1 MEDPMTRRPAR
12 WLGVPLGAILLLAL
26 ATGVVASQVR
36 NFVTPL
42 SGSQE
47 VPPNES
53 RARGTAIFKLNP
65 DGTALSYRLIASN
78 IENVHMAH
86 IHMGPAGVN
95 AGIVVWLFPSTAVG
109 QPGPLG
115 SGRHDGVLATG
126 TITAAN
132 LTGALAGQPLS
143 ALVAAIDSGN
153 AYVNVHTNDGMEP
166 LNTGPGD
173 LQGGEIR
180 GQLP

>member
-1 MEDPMTRRPAR
+1 MTRRPAR
-12 WLGVPLGAILLLAL
+12 WVGVPLGAILLLAL

-42 SGSQE
+42 SGAEE
-47 VPPNES
+47 VPPNAS
-53 RARGTAIFKLNP
+53 QARGSAIFQLSA
-65 DGTALSYRLIASN
+65 DGTELSYRLIASN
-78 IENVHMAH
+78 IHNVHMAH
-86 IHMGPAGVN
+86 IHMGPPGVN

-109 QPGPLG
+109 PPGPLG

-132 LTGALAGQPLS
+132 LTGALTGQPLS
-143 ALVAAIDSGN
+143 ALVAAIDAGN

-180 GQLP
+180 GQLD

>member
-1 MEDPMTRRPAR
+1 MPRRRRHLIPTAMA
-12 WLGVPLGAILLLAL
+12 VAVLLAL

-36 NFVTPL
+36 NYVAPL
-42 SGSQE
+42 SGGEE
-47 VPPNES
+47 VPSNDS
-53 RARGTAIFKLNP
+53 KGRGAAIFQLSA
-65 DGTALSYRLIASN
+65 DGTELSYKITASN
-78 IENVHMAH
+78 IHNVHMAH
-86 IHMGPAGVN
+86 IHGPAAAGAN
-95 AGIVVWLFPSTAVG
+95 TGIVVWLFPSTAAA
-109 QPGPLG
+109 PGPLG

-143 ALVAAIDSGN
+143 ALVAMIESGQ
-153 AYVNVHTNDGMEP
+153 AYVNVHTNDGMAP
-166 LNTGPGD
+166 INTGIGD

>member
-1 MEDPMTRRPAR
+1 MTRRPAR
-12 WLGVPLGAILLLAL
+12 WLGVPLGAILLVVL

-36 NFVTPL
+36 NFVSPL
-42 SGSQE
+42 SGAEE
-47 VPPNES
+47 VPANES
-53 RARGTAIFKLNP
+53 RARGTAIFQLSA
-65 DGTALSYRLIASN
+65 DGTELSYRLIASN
-78 IENVHMAH
+78 IQNVHMAH

-95 AGIVVWLFPSTAVG
+95 AGIVVWLFPSTAAG
-109 QPGPLG
+109 PGPLG

-143 ALVAAIDSGN
+143 ALVAAIDAGN

>member
-1 MEDPMTRRPAR
+1 MTRRPAR
-12 WLGVPLGAILLLAL
+12 WLGVPLGAILLVAL

-36 NFVTPL
+36 NFVSPL
-42 SGSQE
+42 SGAEE
-47 VPPNES
+47 VPANES
-53 RARGTAIFKLNP
+53 RARGTAIFQLSA
-65 DGTALSYRLIASN
+65 DGTELSYRLIASN
-78 IENVHMAH
+78 IQNVHMAH

-95 AGIVVWLFPSTAVG
+95 AGIVVWLFPSTAAG
-109 QPGPLG
+109 PGPLG

-143 ALVAAIDSGN
+143 ALVAAIDAGN

-166 LNTGPGD
+166 LSTGPGD

>member
-1 MEDPMTRRPAR
+1 MTRRPAR
-12 WLGVPLGAILLLAL
+12 WLAVPLGAILLVVL

-36 NFVTPL
+36 NFVSPL
-42 SGSQE
+42 SGAEE
-47 VPPNES
+47 VPANES
-53 RARGTAIFKLNP
+53 RARGTAIFQLSA
-65 DGTALSYRLIASN
+65 DGTELSYRLIASN
-78 IENVHMAH
+78 IQNVHMAH

-95 AGIVVWLFPSTAVG
+95 AGIVVWLFPSTAAG
-109 QPGPLG
+109 PGPLG

-143 ALVAAIDSGN
+143 ALVAAIDAGN

>member
-1 MEDPMTRRPAR
+1 MIRRPTR

-42 SGSQE
+42 NGAEE
-47 VPPNES
+47 VPANAS
-53 RARGTAIFKLNP
+53 KARGTAIFQLSA
-65 DGTALSYRLIASN
+65 DGTQLSYRLIASN
-78 IENVHMAH
+78 IHNVHMAH

-109 QPGPLG
+109 PPGPLG

-132 LTGALAGQPLS
+132 LTGALAGQTLS
-143 ALVAAIDSGN
+143 ALVAAIDAGN

-180 GQLP
+180 GQLDH

>member
-1 MEDPMTRRPAR
+1 MLAAS
-12 WLGVPLGAILLLAL
+12 LGSLMVLAL

-42 SGSQE
+42 SGDEE
-47 VPPNES
+47 VPANTS
-53 RARGTAIFKLNP
+53 NARGTAIFQLSA
-65 DGTALSYRLIASN
+65 DGTELSYQLIASN
-78 IENVHMAH
+78 IQNAHMAH

-109 QPGPLG
+109 PPGPLG
-115 SGRHDGVLATG
+115 SGRHDGVLAAG
-126 TITAAN
+126 TITAADF
-132 LTGALAGQPLS
+132 TGALAGHPMS
-143 ALVAAIDSGN
+143 DLVAAIDAGN

-180 GQLP
+180 GQLD

>member
-1 MEDPMTRRPAR
+1 MTRKPAR
-12 WLGVPLGAILLLAL
+12 LAGVSLGAVLLLAL

-42 SGSQE
+42 SGSEE

-53 RARGTAIFKLNP
+53 RARGTAIFQLNP
-65 DGTALSYRLIASN
+65 DGTQLSYRLIASN
-78 IENVHMAH
+78 IRNAHMAH
-86 IHMGPAGVN
+86 IHMAAAGAN
-95 AGIVVWLFPSTAVG
+95 GGIVVWLFPSTAVG
-109 QPGPLG
+109 PPGALG

-132 LTGALAGQPLS
+132 LTGALAGRPLS
-143 ALVAAIDSGN
+143 DLVAAIDAGT

-166 LNTGPGD
+166 LSTGPGD

-180 GQLP
+180 GQLD